1 MNSFTGTDVYGIR
14 WWIDNKD
21 NDDFLSSIKY
31 TEKYDSI
38 MTMQQI
44 QKAKNEFE
52 KLDVEE
58 IQKVI
63 AQVYLYIYIRKERA
77 WWCIDTDKIQLWF
90 SKNC

>member
-1 MNSFTGTDVYGIR
+1 MNSFTGPDVYVIR

-31 TEKYDSI
+31 TEKYEAI
-38 MTMQQI
+38 MTKKQI
-44 QKAKNEFE
+44 QNIKNEFE
-52 KLDVEE
+52 KLDTEE
-58 IQKVI
+58 IKKVRV
-63 AQVYLYIYIRKERA
+63 QVYLYIHIRQERT